1 MSRAYQI
8 RMREALKLDTRD
20 DQHEGADMSRAYRIR
35 VRETLNRDIVASDQI
50 STCLELLDILPQD
63 QMADLLA
70 RELQRRGFESRD
82 GKLYRE
88 QDGVRVIVDPHSGQ
102 VTIEAEQTEHLQL
115 QAEGEGRAWDDVGPS
130 SDNIRKQLSKNL
142 RKDLERLSEEET
154 NRLQQQASEKLE
166 ASLDQLRRE
175 LDEVVNRV
183 TAEALK
189 QKAASLGQIKE
200 LTEDERTGSLTI
212 KLEL

>member
-1 MSRAYQI
+1 
-8 RMREALKLDTRD
+8 
-20 DQHEGADMSRAYRIR
+20 MSRAYRIR
-35 VRETLNRDIVASDQI
+35 VRESLNRDIAASDQI
-50 STCLELLDILPQD
+50 STCLELLDILPED

-70 RELQRRGFESRD
+70 GELQRRGFESRD

-88 QDGVRVIVDPHSGQ
+88 QDGVRVVVDPQSGQ
-102 VTIEAEQTEHLQL
+102 ITIEAEQTERLQL
-115 QAEGEGRAWDDVGPS
+115 QVEAEGRAWDDIGPS
-130 SDNIRKQLSKNL
+130 SENIRNQLSKNL
-142 RKDLERLSEEET
+142 RKDLERISEEEK
-154 NRLQQQASEKLE
+154 NRLQLQASEKLE
-166 ASLDQLRRE
+166 ASLEQLRRE

-189 QKAASLGQIKE
+189 QKAASMGQIKE